1 MLFSRILLKNK
12 NMSEVWPVV
21 LLVLAL
27 GHMFLWEFLFEF
39 KQSKKGM
46 TFYSSTALTHNLNY
60 FSVPLLILLV
70 LTKETVLYLVIV
82 PLEEKTITL
91 IFTRWLYFS

>member
-27 GHMFLWEFLFEF
+27 GHMFLWEF

-46 TFYSSTALTHNLNY
+46 TFYSSTAFTHNLNY

-82 PLEEKTITL
+82 PLEKKTITL

>member
-1 MLFSRILLKNK
+1 
-12 NMSEVWPVV
+12 MSEVWPVV

-27 GHMFLWEFLFEF
+27 GHMFLWEF

-46 TFYSSTALTHNLNY
+46 TFYSSTAFTHNLNY

-82 PLEEKTITL
+82 PLEKKTITL